1 MSRNIRSISIGSRS
15 KSFVLSIAIQLSPLR
30 DIGCHPYVT
39 YNYSQSTIVNLVKHQ
54 QSFHCSQLLG
64 IMGMF
69 LSSQSIGVRL
79 LGIGQLMFQ
88 GEEVIDPSVLVPL
101 GLRAQGPDSDPGM
114 EQWQLVSFIR

>member
-1 MSRNIRSISIGSRS
+1 
-15 KSFVLSIAIQLSPLR
+15 
-30 DIGCHPYVT
+30 
-39 YNYSQSTIVNLVKHQ
+39 
-54 QSFHCSQLLG
+54 
-64 IMGMF
+64 MGMF